1 MDNADAVKIANEYV
15 TNLTKQRDSAL
26 KNAADTQVKVDEAKV
41 RLADAQKVL
50 DATKKPEDR
59 QPKIDLVQ
67 SITAELAKYEKS
79 VVTYKNDADKF
90 SALMIESQTAADN
103 LTKQG
108 AAATDQAPPASD
120 AAGVA
125 FVAAVLNIYVPI
137 PPVPVPKADI

>member
-59 QPKIDLVQ
+59 QPKIDL
-67 SITAELAKYEKS
+67 SLIG
-79 VVTYKNDADKF
+79 ADVN
-90 SALMIESQTAADN
+90 IW
-103 LTKQG
+103 
-108 AAATDQAPPASD
+108 
-120 AAGVA
+120 GVS
-125 FVAAVLNIYVPI
+125 
-137 PPVPVPKADI
+137 